1 MEDLG
6 FKDQQIHVKDSSLL
20 QFVKDSSHTEFFLA
34 EIVQLENIYKDMG
47 EKSVSLEFCQG
58 LAKSFS
64 SSWIRDGKDPITWE
78 QVQDWFK
85 NKQMKSEAQEVP
97 SSPANSSKV
106 VGSSDASTITD
117 EFETCPNPK
126 GSGCGACFGPKYE
139 KVPDISE
146 LAFEARSA
154 KDEAWYDVESF
165 ISYRVVSST
174 GELEVRVRYAGFSK
188 SQDEWVN
195 VKEDVRERS
204 IPLIPTECDKVK
216 EGDLMLC
223 FQERDDYD
231 LYCDA
236 RVVKI
241 QRRLHDETECRCI
254 FLVKYRHD
262 DTQEVVPWNRLCR
275 RPTQEEPAVS
285 INPIA
290 DLWG

>member
-6 FKDQQIHVKDSSLL
+6 SKH
-20 QFVKDSSHTEFFLA
+20 SSHTEFFLA
-34 EIVQLENIYKDMG
+34 EMVQLENIYKDMG

-64 SSWIRDGKDPITWE
+64 SSSIRAGKDPISWE
-78 QVQDWFK
+78 QVQDWFR
-85 NKQMKSEAQEVP
+85 NKQKQSEAEVP
-97 SSPANSSKV
+97 SVANSPKI

-117 EFETCPNPK
+117 ELGTCPNPK
-126 GSGCGACFGPKYE
+126 DE

-146 LAFEARSA
+146 LAFEARSS
-154 KDEAWYDVESF
+154 KDAAWYDVESF

-188 SQDEWVN
+188 NQDEWVN
-195 VKEDVRERS
+195 VKESVRERS
-204 IPLIPTECDKVK
+204 IPLVPTECDKVK

-223 FQERDDYD
+223 FQEREDYAV
-231 LYCDA
+231 YCDA
-236 RVVKI
+236 CVVKV
-241 QRRLHDETECRCI
+241 QRRLHDETDCRCI
-254 FLVKYRHD
+254 FLVRYSHD
-262 DTQEVVPWNRLCR
+262 DTEEVVQWNRLCR
-275 RPTQEEPAVS
+275 RPTQEQPVLS